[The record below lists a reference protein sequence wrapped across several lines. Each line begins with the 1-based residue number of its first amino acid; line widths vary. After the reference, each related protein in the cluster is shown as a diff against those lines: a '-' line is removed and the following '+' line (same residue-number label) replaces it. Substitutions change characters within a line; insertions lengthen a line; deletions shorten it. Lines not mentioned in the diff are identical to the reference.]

1 MNHEPGWKTQTV
13 WTGTLQSFLHT
24 KSLRAR
30 QRRDTIWRL
39 LVLTA
44 LTLVTTGPVL
54 WLLSTSFKGPGEAI
68 QGSGTSLWPHNPTL
82 ANYLQVL
89 NTQPMWTYLGNSVWV
104 SALSVGC
111 NLLLCSLAAYPLARM
126 RFAGRTGIFVT
137 LLAMMMMP
145 FQLLMIPLYDLAIGL
160 GLHNSTLGLVLPHAC
175 TAFGIFYLR
184 QAYMAVPPALEEVA
198 LMEGVGR
205 LQLWWNVMLPLVR
218 PSLATLAVFSFVA
231 VWGDF
236 LWPLILL
243 DEPQRFTLPLGV
255 NRLVNALSLDWRWVA
270 AGAMMSLM
278 PILVVFAFSQRF
290 FIAGALKGALK
301 A

>member
-1 MNHEPGWKTQTV
+1 MMHEPGSATRSGSGDGARSGSRTRS
-13 WTGTLQSFLHT
+13 LQS
-24 KSLRAR
+24 RR
-30 QRRDTIWRL
+30 RRDTVWRL
-39 LVLTA
+39 LALTVA
-44 LTLVTTGPVL
+44 TLVTTGPFL
-54 WLLSTSFKGPGEAI
+54 WLLSTSLKGTGEAI
-68 QGSGTSLWPHNPTL
+68 QGSGMSLLPQQPTL
-82 ANYLQVL
+82 ANYQQVW
-89 NTQPMWTYLGNSVWV
+89 NTQPMWAYFINSLMV
-104 SALSVGC
+104 STLAVGC

-126 RFAGRTGIFVT
+126 RFVGRNGVFVA

-145 FQLLMIPLYDLAIGL
+145 FQLLMIPLYDLAISL

-184 QAYMAVPPALEEVA
+184 QAFLAVPPALEEVA

-205 LQLWWNVMLPLVR
+205 IQLWWHVMLPLVR
-218 PSLATLAVFSFVA
+218 PSLATLAIFSFVA

-243 DEPQRFTLPLGV
+243 DNPQRFTLPLGV
-255 NRLVNALSLDWRWVA
+255 NQLVNALSLDWRWVA

-278 PILVVFAFSQRF
+278 PILAVFAFSQRF